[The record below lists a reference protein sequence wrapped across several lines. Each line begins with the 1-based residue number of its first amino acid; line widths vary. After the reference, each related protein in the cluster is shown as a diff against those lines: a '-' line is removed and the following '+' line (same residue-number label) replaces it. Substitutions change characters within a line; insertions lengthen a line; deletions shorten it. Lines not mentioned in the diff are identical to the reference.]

1 MRRSKIKEEKVAGQY
16 QHLGDPSKKVVLRA
30 GGVMHSSEDG
40 KPRENEGGTWSVKTG
55 EVHISVDG
63 DNFIFEIK
71 GNGNL
76 QVVALLDNG
85 VREDAPE
92 RIKKG
97 FILKRIIADSDKP
110 NNELLDLKQL
120 KSIKVALWTLVTV
133 FVILPVITGLVIG
146 FIALTADDAYNGD
159 DEWSTSSPDWGD
171 MEDAENASKRV
182 EIADPIVEK
191 AIRVSLR
198 KFAGELTE
206 ADLERV
212 KTLEFINSSITNEGV
227 KEAAKLKQ
235 LEKLSLSHTKIT
247 DECLKEV
254 AKLPRL
260 KDLGLWD
267 TRITDAGLKEV
278 AKLTQLEVLNLGGT
292 KITNRGLKNVSKLT
306 KLTYLNLRYISRIT
320 DAGLKELAKLEK
332 LEHLYL
338 GHTQITDTAEL
349 QKALPKCEIGD

>member
-110 NNELLDLKQL
+110 KETSDKPKATPGQMVQGCWLLCFIVLV
-120 KSIKVALWTLVTV
+120 VASLIYQSCW
-133 FVILPVITGLVIG
+133 PVRET
-146 FIALTADDAYNGD
+146 
-159 DEWSTSSPDWGD
+159 
-171 MEDAENASKRV
+171 ASKSV

-198 KFAGELTE
+198 KFTGELTE

-227 KEAAKLKQ
+227 REAAKLKQ

-267 TRITDAGLKEV
+267 TQITDAGLKEV

-320 DAGLKELAKLEK
+320 DAGLKELTKLEK
-332 LEHLYL
+332 LQELNL
-338 GHTQITDTAEL
+338 QGTKVTRPGVAEL
-349 QKALPKCEIGD
+349 QKALPKCEIRWR

>member
-1 MRRSKIKEEKVAGQY
+1 MTRSKIKEERVAGQY

-40 KPRENEGGTWSVKTG
+40 KPRENEAGTWSVKTG
-55 EVHISVDG
+55 EVHICVDG
-63 DNFIFEIK
+63 HNFIFEIK
-71 GNGNL
+71 DNDNL
-76 QVVALLDNG
+76 QVVALLNNG
-85 VREDAPE
+85 VREDASE
-92 RIKKG
+92 RIKKA

-110 NNELLDLKQL
+110 KATPGQMVQGWWLLFFIL
-120 KSIKVALWTLVTV
+120 LV
-133 FVILPVITGLVIG
+133 LASLLYQSCWPVWET
-146 FIALTADDAYNGD
+146 
-159 DEWSTSSPDWGD
+159 
-171 MEDAENASKRV
+171 ASKSVEIADPIVEIADPIV

-227 KEAAKLKQ
+227 MEAAKLKQ

-254 AKLPRL
+254 AKLPSL

-267 TRITDAGLKEV
+267 TKITDAGLKEV
-278 AKLTQLEVLNLGGT
+278 AKLTQLEALNLGGT
-292 KITNRGLKNVSKLT
+292 KITNRGLAEVSKLT

-332 LEHLYL
+332 LEKLYL
-338 GHTQITDTAEL
+338 GHTQITNTAEL
-349 QKALPKCEIGD
+349 QKALPKCKIGD

>member
-110 NNELLDLKQL
+110 KETSDKPKATPGQMVQGCWLLCFIVLV
-120 KSIKVALWTLVTV
+120 VASFIYQSCW
-133 FVILPVITGLVIG
+133 PVRET
-146 FIALTADDAYNGD
+146 
-159 DEWSTSSPDWGD
+159 
-171 MEDAENASKRV
+171 ASKSV

-212 KTLEFINSSITNEGV
+212 RTLEFINSSITNEGV